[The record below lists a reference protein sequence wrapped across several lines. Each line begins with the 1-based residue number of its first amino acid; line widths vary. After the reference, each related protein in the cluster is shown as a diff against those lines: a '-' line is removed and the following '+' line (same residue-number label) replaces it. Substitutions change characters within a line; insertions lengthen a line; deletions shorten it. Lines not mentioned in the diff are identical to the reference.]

1 MTDLDTI
8 IEQLENWKVAI
19 DNAIASVTAL
29 RGIEA
34 IVPPP
39 SSAAPVK
46 QAAATKKA
54 AKKRVL
60 SPEGRKNIADA
71 SRKRWA
77 NLKKAAPAA
86 TKKAVKRQAK
96 TA

>member
-8 IEQLENWKVAI
+8 IEQLEKWKVGI

-34 IVPPP
+34 IVPP

-54 AKKRVL
+54 TKKRVI
-60 SPEGRKNIADA
+60 SPEGRKKISEA

-77 NLKKAAPAA
+77 NVKKAAPAA
-86 TKKAVKRQAK
+86 TKKTVKKKAK
-96 TA
+96 AA

>member
-8 IEQLENWKVAI
+8 IEQLENWKVGI

-34 IVPPP
+34 IVPP

-46 QAAATKKA
+46 PAAATKKA
-54 AKKRVL
+54 TKKRVL
-60 SPEGRKNIADA
+60 SPEGRKKISEA

-77 NLKKAAPAA
+77 NLKKAIPAA

-96 TA
+96 AA

>member
-1 MTDLDTI
+1 MDLDTI
-8 IEQLENWKVAI
+8 IEQLEKWKVGI

-34 IVPPP
+34 IVPP

-46 QAAATKKA
+46 QAAATKKTT
-54 AKKRVL
+54 KKRVL
-60 SPEGRKNIADA
+60 SPEGRKKISEA

-77 NLKKAAPAA
+77 NVKKAAPAA
-86 TKKAVKRQAK
+86 TKKTVKKKAK

>member
-8 IEQLENWKVAI
+8 IEQLEEWKVGI
-19 DNAIASVTAL
+19 GNAIASVTAL

-34 IVPPP
+34 IVPP

-46 QAAATKKA
+46 PAAATKKVT
-54 AKKRVL
+54 KKRIL
-60 SPEGRKNIADA
+60 SPEGRKKISEA

-77 NLKKAAPAA
+77 NLKKAIPAA

-96 TA
+96 AA

>member
-8 IEQLENWKVAI
+8 IEQLENWKVGI

-34 IVPPP
+34 IVPP

-54 AKKRVL
+54 TKKRVL
-60 SPEGRKNIADA
+60 SPEGRKKISDA

-77 NLKKAAPAA
+77 NLKKSAPAA
-86 TKKAVKRQAK
+86 TKKTVKRQAK
-96 TA
+96 AA

>member
-8 IEQLENWKVAI
+8 IEQLEKWKVGI

-34 IVPPP
+34 IVPP

-46 QAAATKKA
+46 PAAATKA
-54 AKKRVL
+54 TKKRVL
-60 SPEGRKNIADA
+60 SPEGRKNISEA

-77 NLKKAAPAA
+77 NVKKTAPAA
-86 TKKAVKRQAK
+86 TKKNAKRQAK
-96 TA
+96 AA

>member
-1 MTDLDTI
+1 MTDLDII
-8 IEQLENWKVAI
+8 IEQLESWKVGI
-19 DNAIASVTAL
+19 ENAIASVTAL

-34 IVPPP
+34 IVPP

-54 AKKRVL
+54 TKKRVL
-60 SPEGRKNIADA
+60 SPEGRKNISEA

-86 TKKAVKRQAK
+86 TKKTVKRQAK

>member
-8 IEQLENWKVAI
+8 IERLENWKVAI

-34 IVPPP
+34 IVPP

-46 QAAATKKA
+46 PAAAT
-54 AKKRVL
+54 KKRVL

-77 NLKKAAPAA
+77 NLKKSAPAA

>member
-8 IEQLENWKVAI
+8 IEQLENWKVGI

-34 IVPPP
+34 TVPP

-46 QAAATKKA
+46 QAEATKNA
-54 AKKRVL
+54 TKKRVL
-60 SPEGRKNIADA
+60 SPEGRKKIADA
-71 SRKRWA
+71 TRKRWA
-77 NLKKAAPAA
+77 NVKKAAPAA
-86 TKKAVKRQAK
+86 TKKSVKRQAK

>member
-8 IEQLENWKVAI
+8 IERLENWKVRI

-34 IVPPP
+34 IVPP

-46 QAAATKKA
+46 EAAATKKA
-54 AKKRVL
+54 TKKRIL
-60 SPEGRKNIADA
+60 SPEGRKKISEA

-77 NLKKAAPAA
+77 NLKKASPAA

-96 TA
+96 AA

>member
-8 IEQLENWKVAI
+8 IEQLETWKVGI

-34 IVPPP
+34 IVPP

-54 AKKRVL
+54 TKKRVL

-86 TKKAVKRQAK
+86 TKKTVKRQAK

>member
-34 IVPPP
+34 IVPP

-46 QAAATKKA
+46 PAAATKKA
-54 AKKRVL
+54 TKKRVL
-60 SPEGRKNIADA
+60 SPEGRKNISEA

-77 NLKKAAPAA
+77 NLKKSASAA
-86 TKKAVKRQAK
+86 TKKNAKRQAK
-96 TA
+96 AA

>member
-8 IEQLENWKVAI
+8 IEQLETWKVGI
-19 DNAIASVTAL
+19 DNAIASVSAL

-34 IVPPP
+34 IVSP

-46 QAAATKKA
+46 RAAATKKA
-54 AKKRVL
+54 TKKRVL

-77 NLKKAAPAA
+77 NLKKAARAA

>member
-8 IEQLENWKVAI
+8 IEQLENWKLGI

-34 IVPPP
+34 IVSP
-39 SSAAPVK
+39 SSAATVK
-46 QAAATKKA
+46 PAAATKKA
-54 AKKRVL
+54 TKKRVL
-60 SPEGRKNIADA
+60 SPEGRKRISEA

-86 TKKAVKRQAK
+86 TKKTVKRQAK

>member
-8 IEQLENWKVAI
+8 IEQLEKWKVGI

-34 IVPPP
+34 IVPP

-46 QAAATKKA
+46 PAATTKKA
-54 AKKRVL
+54 TKKRVL
-60 SPEGRKNIADA
+60 SPEGRKKMAEA

-77 NLKKAAPAA
+77 NLKKSAPAA
-86 TKKAVKRQAK
+86 AKKAVKKQAK
-96 TA
+96 KA

>member
-8 IEQLENWKVAI
+8 IEQLEEWKVGI
-19 DNAIASVTAL
+19 GNAIASVTAL

-34 IVPPP
+34 IVPP

-54 AKKRVL
+54 TKKRFI
-60 SPEGRKNIADA
+60 SPEGRKKISEA

-77 NLKKAAPAA
+77 NVKKAAPAA
-86 TKKAVKRQAK
+86 TKKTVKKKAK
-96 TA
+96 AA

>member
-1 MTDLDTI
+1 MTDLNTI
-8 IEQLENWKVAI
+8 IEQLEKWKVGI

-29 RGIEA
+29 CGIEA
-34 IVPPP
+34 IVSP

-54 AKKRVL
+54 TKKRVL
-60 SPEGRKNIADA
+60 SPEGRKKISEA

-86 TKKAVKRQAK
+86 TKKTVKRQAK

>member
-8 IEQLENWKVAI
+8 IEQLETWRVGI

-34 IVPPP
+34 IVPPF
-39 SSAAPVK
+39 SAAPVRP
-46 QAAATKKA
+46 AAATKKA
-54 AKKRVL
+54 TKKRVL
-60 SPEGRKNIADA
+60 SPEGRKKISEA

-77 NLKKAAPAA
+77 NLKKVALAA
-86 TKKAVKRQAK
+86 TKKTVKRQAK

>member
-8 IEQLENWKVAI
+8 IEQLEEWKVGI
-19 DNAIASVTAL
+19 GNAIASVTAL

-34 IVPPP
+34 IVPP

-54 AKKRVL
+54 TKKRVL
-60 SPEGRKNIADA
+60 SPEGRKKISEA

-77 NLKKAAPAA
+77 NLKKAIPAA

-96 TA
+96 AA

>member
-8 IEQLENWKVAI
+8 IERLENWKVAI

-34 IVPPP
+34 IVSP

-54 AKKRVL
+54 TKKRVL
-60 SPEGRKNIADA
+60 SPEGRKKISEA

-77 NLKKAAPAA
+77 NRKKATPAA
-86 TKKAVKRQAK
+86 TKKAVKRQTKA
-96 TA
+96 A

>member
-8 IEQLENWKVAI
+8 IEQLEEWKVGI
-19 DNAIASVTAL
+19 GNAIASVTAL

-34 IVPPP
+34 IVPP

-54 AKKRVL
+54 TKKRVL
-60 SPEGRKNIADA
+60 SPEGRKKISEA

-77 NLKKAAPAA
+77 NLKKAIPAA
-86 TKKAVKRQAK
+86 TKKTVKRQAK
-96 TA
+96 NA

>member
-34 IVPPP
+34 IVPP

-46 QAAATKKA
+46 EAAAMKKATKK
-54 AKKRVL
+54 RIL
-60 SPEGRKNIADA
+60 SPEGRKKISEA

-77 NLKKAAPAA
+77 NLKKATPTA

-96 TA
+96 AA

>member
-1 MTDLDTI
+1 MPSP
-8 IEQLENWKVAI
+8 QLLLCAE
-19 DNAIASVTAL
+19 SRQSFL
-29 RGIEA
+29 L
-34 IVPPP
+34 PP
-39 SSAAPVK
+39 AAPVK

-54 AKKRVL
+54 TKKRVL

-77 NLKKAAPAA
+77 NLKKSASAA
-86 TKKAVKRQAK
+86 TKKTVKRQAK

>member
-34 IVPPP
+34 IVPP

-46 QAAATKKA
+46 PAAATKKVT
-54 AKKRVL
+54 KKRIL
-60 SPEGRKNIADA
+60 SPEGRKKISEA

-86 TKKAVKRQAK
+86 TKKRVKRQAK
-96 TA
+96 AA